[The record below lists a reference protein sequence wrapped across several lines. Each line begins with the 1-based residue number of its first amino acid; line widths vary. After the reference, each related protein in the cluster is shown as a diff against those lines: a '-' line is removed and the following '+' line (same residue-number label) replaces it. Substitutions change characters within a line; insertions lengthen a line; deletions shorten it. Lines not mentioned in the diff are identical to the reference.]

1 MARSLA
7 VIQQQIVKLQKE
19 AAVLKLKDAPGVIA
33 RIRIAI
39 EFYGL
44 TPADLF
50 EPQVAVTPK
59 AKAKAKEKE
68 KPKAVAV
75 KVPKVPA
82 TRKERA
88 APVIKYQDGAGHSWS
103 GHGKRPGWFKAAIEG
118 GKTAE
123 DLRVA
128 PAAAVVV

>member
-19 AAVLKLKDAPGVIA
+19 ADALKLKDTPGVIA
-33 RIRIAI
+33 RIKTAI

-44 TPADLF
+44 TLADLF
-50 EPQVAVTPK
+50 EPRAGVVPQ
-59 AKAKAKEKE
+59 EKSKS
-68 KPKAVAV
+68 KPKAVDV
-75 KVPKVPA
+75 KMPKMPA
-82 TRKERA
+82 KKKARS
-88 APVIKYQDGAGHSWS
+88 APIIKYQDGAGHSWS

-123 DLRVA
+123 DLKVVPAPVA
-128 PAAAVVV
+128 AP